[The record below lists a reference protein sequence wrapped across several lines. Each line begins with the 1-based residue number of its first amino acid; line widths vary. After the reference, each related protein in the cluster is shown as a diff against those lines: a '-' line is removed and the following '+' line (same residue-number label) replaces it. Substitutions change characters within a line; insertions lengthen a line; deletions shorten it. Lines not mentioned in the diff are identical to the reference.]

1 MLSLSSAVPRW
12 RVAAAAAGAVLS
24 LVASSSALAAPTAY
38 VTNGAAGVVPVDL
51 ATGTPGTPI
60 TVGGGTER
68 IVASPDGKTL
78 YALGSS
84 PGQIAVIDAATRT
97 VKSTITIGTVP
108 AGLAITPDGS
118 KLYVTRQFSRQLIPV
133 DTATGATGPAITTGN
148 GPRGIAVT
156 PDGSK
161 VVVTNYNGS
170 QVQIVSVAT
179 NAVLS
184 TIPVPGNP
192 QSVVITPDGKT
203 AWALA
208 ETTQQLVPLDLASAT
223 AGTPIAVGGTS
234 PRTIALAPDAQS
246 IYVADWSTGVLT
258 PFDLTTGAAR
268 TAIPVGAYS
277 VAFTADGRT
286 GYVAGELTGKLTP
299 FDVATGAIGTPIEI
313 GNSPLH
319 VAFSDVA
326 PAEQGPPAPTYTL
339 SQDYLS
345 GTVGDPTNPGVEIT
359 VAQTTATGE
368 PVDPASLRV
377 EAVLSS
383 NPAVAALSGVNV
395 SGAGATR
402 SVTITPAGGVGY
414 ADIALRISGLGTET
428 TTAIVNYAAS
438 GAAPAATSRS
448 LIGSADA
455 SAAIDAGD
463 GYMLVADDESNTIR
477 LFRRDASGRRVKDWD
492 FQTRVQA
499 PREVDIEAATRIG
512 DTIYWIGSLGNNKE
526 GKLRPERSFV
536 FTTVVSG
543 SGASTELTFGNR
555 YAGLREDLI
564 AWDQAHGNR
573 FGFAAGAAE
582 GRIPKVLN
590 GFNVEG
596 LEFAPGSSSVAY
608 VGFRAPL
615 VPAVPDGK
623 ALVVPVTNFDQV
635 AGASAKA
642 TFGEPILWDLGGLS
656 IRDLRK
662 NALDQY
668 VIVAGS
674 YEAGGR
680 YELWTWDGVPAH
692 APRKSPT
699 PLPALDTT
707 GEDPGAWEAI
717 VGVPTPLV
725 TGSALQLLMDQ
736 GSADLYHDG
745 QEAKDLNP
753 EWSKGRSDWFAV
765 ELPADVT
772 VGLSGTVP
780 LTLGLSL
787 ASGSASFGTF
797 LPGVERDYLAPLDA
811 TVTATADASAL
822 TVYDPSSV
830 APGRLVNGTRALA
843 SPVAA
848 RGGAG
853 PFAPLAGAPVTL
865 AAWADPVSNE
875 PLRLEFR
882 QSIGP
887 REGLSAGGYGKT
899 LVFLLS
905 QTTP

>member
-1 MLSLSSAVPRW
+1 MLSLSSAGPRW
-12 RVAAAAAGAVLS
+12 RLAVAAAGAVLS
-24 LVASSSALAAPTAY
+24 LVGTGAAAAAPTAY
-38 VTNGAAGVVPVDL
+38 VTSAAGVVPVDL
-51 ATGTPGTPI
+51 ATAAPGPAIPTTGPADQ
-60 TVGGGTER
+60 
-68 IVASPDGKTL
+68 IVVSPDGKTL
-78 YALGSS
+78 YALGAS
-84 PGQIAVIDAATRT
+84 PGHVSVIDVATRT
-97 VKSTITIGTVP
+97 TKSTITIGSVP

-118 KLYVTRQFSRQLIPV
+118 KLYVSRQFSRQLIPV

-148 GPRGIAVT
+148 GPRGMAVT
-156 PDGSK
+156 PDGTK
-161 VVVTNYNGS
+161 VVLTNYSAS
-170 QVQIVSVAT
+170 QVQIVSVAA

-208 ETTQQLVPLDLASAT
+208 ETTKQLVPIDIATAT
-223 AGTPIAVGGTS
+223 AGTPIAVGGGS
-234 PRTIALAPDAQS
+234 PRTIALAPDARS
-246 IYVADWSTGVLT
+246 IYVADWSTGLLT

-268 TAIPVGAYS
+268 TALEIGAYS
-277 VAFTADGRT
+277 VSFSPDGRT
-286 GYVAGELTGKLTP
+286 GYATADLSGRLTP
-299 FDVATGAIGTPIEI
+299 FDVATGVIGAPVEI
-313 GNSPLH
+313 GSTAFH

-326 PAEQGPPAPTYTL
+326 PAEQGAPAPTYTL
-339 SQDYLS
+339 SHEYLS

-359 VAQTTATGE
+359 VAQKTAAGD
-368 PVDPASLRV
+368 PVDPATLRV

-383 NPAVAALSGVNV
+383 NPAVAALSGVTV
-395 SGAGATR
+395 SGTGATR
-402 SVTITPAGGVGY
+402 SVSITPAGGVGY
-414 ADIALRISGLGTET
+414 ADIALRVSGLGTET

-438 GAAPAATSRS
+438 GAAPTATSRS

-463 GYMLVADDESNTIR
+463 GYMLVADDESNVIK
-477 LFRRDASGRRVKDWD
+477 LFKRDSSQRRVKDWD
-492 FQTRVQA
+492 FQVRLQA
-499 PREVDIEAATRIG
+499 PREVDIEAATRVG
-512 DTIYWIGSLGNNKE
+512 DTIYWTGSLGNNKE
-526 GKLRPERSFV
+526 GKLRPERAFV
-536 FTTVVSG
+536 FTTQISG
-543 SGASTELTFGNR
+543 SGASTELTFGHR
-555 YAGLREDLI
+555 YTGLREDLI

-582 GRIPKVLN
+582 GKIPKTLN

-596 LEFAPGSSSVAY
+596 LEFAPRSTAVAY

-615 VPAVPDGK
+615 VPAVPGGK

-635 AGASAKA
+635 AGAGEKA
-642 TFGEPILWDLGGLS
+642 SFGEPILWDLGGLS
-656 IRDLRK
+656 IRDIRK

-668 VIVAGS
+668 LILAGS
-674 YEAGGR
+674 YDAGGR

-717 VGVPTPLV
+717 VGVPAPLQ
-725 TGSALQLLMDQ
+725 TGSPLQLLMDQ

-745 QEAKDLNP
+745 QEAKGLNP
-753 EWSKGRSDWFAV
+753 EWSKGRSDWFTV
-765 ELPADVT
+765 ELPTDIT

-797 LPGVERDYLAPLDA
+797 APGVERDYVAPLDA
-811 TVTATADASAL
+811 TVTATADASTL

-843 SPVAA
+843 TPVAA
-848 RGGAG
+848 RAGTGA
-853 PFAPLAGAPVTL
+853 FAPLGGEPVTL
-865 AAWADPVSNE
+865 ASFAAPVSNE
-875 PLRLEFR
+875 PLTFTFR
-882 QSIGP
+882 QSIGA